1 MLHPK
6 FLKQPLDTKTSSATQ
21 LHEAKAQSRDQ
32 KERRRSHTKPTQKPC
47 KIIGFPEGSL
57 RYKTCSVTFWVSRG
71 PVRMFSGPTSEHLK
85 VKISKPTS
93 GHRKCYTKSFWSN
106 LWTPRPRSQL
116 KTTKRSKA
124 TSGHQEMKILNRPLD
139 TWNVTPKISKATS
152 GHQVLVRNSTSRSE
166 STKPR

>member
-47 KIIGFPEGSL
+47 KITGFPEGSL

-93 GHRKCYTKSFWSN
+93 GHRKCYTKS
-106 LWTPRPRSQL
+106 
-116 KTTKRSKA
+116 SKA
-124 TSGHQEMKILNRPLD
+124 TCGHQ
-139 TWNVTPKISKATS
+139 
-152 GHQVLVRNSTSRSE
+152 GLVRNSRSRSE
-166 STKPR
+166 TMQHLDASK